1 MESRENRMGIAAE
14 VVDGTEEVEE
24 EEEEEEEVVDTVG
37 EVVEA
42 GVGEEEGVAEV
53 AVEDGN
59 HSCYSICMCPAFGAY
74 WHVPSA

>member
-14 VVDGTEEVEE
+14 VVDGTEEV
-24 EEEEEEEVVDTVG
+24 EEEEEEVVDTVG